1 MKRYPILKRAFDLT
15 SAFFSLLLLLPIMVV
30 VGFIVSIESPGGPL
44 FIQRRVGKGKRIF
57 RMFKFRTMCRNADKM
72 GYSVSG
78 NDDWRLTRIG
88 KYLRDTKLDE
98 FPNLL
103 NVLLGQMSVVGPRPE
118 LPQFLPFYKDGYRE
132 IFDIRPGLTG
142 PAQLTYFFEYTLL
155 PKDNVEKFYKSK
167 IMKRKLSMDLDYVR
181 NFNLRRD
188 ASLITS
194 TVFRLFIHE
203 SSQTPTE
210 ERTGS
215 RR

>member
-30 VGFIVSIESPGGPL
+30 VGFIVSVESPGGPL

-72 GYSVSG
+72 GSSVSG

-155 PKDNVEKFYKSK
+155 PKDNVEEFYKSK
-167 IMKRKLSMDLDYVR
+167 IMKRKLSIDLDYVR

-203 SSQTPTE
+203 NSQTPTE